1 MEGQFHSLIDI
12 FKTGKEQYPEKTA
25 IIMGEDTRTYGQ
37 IFDNAKR
44 IAGFVLEKEIKP
56 QDKVAVISQNHVDY
70 IETVLG
76 IIMAGGVPVN
86 INWRLAAPELH
97 HLLQFNE
104 VKLTFFRSKDE
115 SIRKE
120 MGELTKE
127 MSVCGYGLYQRG
139 S

>member
-1 MEGQFHSLIDI
+1 MLKKG
-12 FKTGKEQYPEKTA
+12 
-25 IIMGEDTRTYGQ
+25 
-37 IFDNAKR
+37 
-44 IAGFVLEKEIKP
+44 IKP

-76 IIMAGGVPVN
+76 ILMTGAVPVN

-115 SIRKE
+115 TIRAE

-127 MSVCGYGLYQRG
+127 LCQCIDMDCITAVLEGVEP
-139 S
+139 